1 MGKFI
6 GGIVF
11 TLLVIA
17 IGGYCFLKLG
27 MFNTNADQTPS
38 RMERRMAGTA
48 VDASVEKGAADLK
61 NPLQPTDDV
70 LSEGMHIYVEDC
82 AGCHGS
88 PKEPNSVLGA
98 SFNPHVPQFMK
109 RAPDM
114 PDNQNFYITKHG
126 VRMTGMPAWGKIL
139 NDDKL
144 WKVTTFLSHM
154 EKLPPA
160 IDQEWKTPT
169 PQPPPASG
177 VVPKASKK

>member
-1 MGKFI
+1 MSKFL

-17 IGGYCFLKLG
+17 IGGYCFLKFG

-38 RMERRMAGTA
+38 RLERRMAGTA
-48 VDASVEKGAADLK
+48 VDASVEKRAADLK
-61 NPLQPTDDV
+61 NPLEANDAN
-70 LSEGMHIYVEDC
+70 LLEGMHIYVQSC

-88 PKEPNSVLGA
+88 PKEPDAVFGS

-114 PDNQNFYITKHG
+114 PDNENFYITKHG
-126 VRMTGMPAWGKIL
+126 VRMTGMPAWGKL
-139 NDDKL
+139 FDDDKL

-154 EKLPPA
+154 DNLPPA
-160 IDQEWKTPT
+160 IDQEWKNPAA
-169 PQPPPASG
+169 PNPPPATST
-177 VVPKASKK
+177 KQKK

>member
-17 IGGYCFLKLG
+17 IGGYCFLKFG
-27 MFNTNADQTPS
+27 FFNANADQTPS
-38 RMERRMAGTA
+38 RFERRLAGTA
-48 VDASVEKGAADLK
+48 MDASVEKRATDLN

-70 LSEGMHIYVEDC
+70 LTAGMHIYVQNC

-88 PKEPNSVLGA
+88 PKEADSVFGA

-126 VRMTGMPAWGKIL
+126 VRMTGMPAWGKII
-139 NDDKL
+139 NDDQL
-144 WKVTTFLSHM
+144 WQVTTFLSHM
-154 EKLPPA
+154 DKLPLA
-160 IDQEWKTPT
+160 IDEEWKSPSA
-169 PQPPPASG
+169 PNPPP
-177 VVPKASKK
+177 PTDTKKKK

>member
-17 IGGYCFLKLG
+17 IGGYFYLKLG
-27 MFNTNADQTPS
+27 MVNMVADQTPS
-38 RMERRMAGTA
+38 RMETRLAHIGL
-48 VDASVEKGAADLK
+48 DNSVEKHAADLK

-70 LSEGMHIYVEDC
+70 LSEGMHIYVQNC

-88 PKEPNSVLGA
+88 PKETNSVFGGA
-98 SFNPHVPQFMK
+98 FNPRTPQFMK

-114 PDNQNFYITKHG
+114 PDNENFYITKYG
-126 VRMTGMPAWGKIL
+126 IRLTGMPAWGKL
-139 NDDKL
+139 YNDDQL

-154 EKLPPA
+154 EKLPSA
-160 IDQEWKTPT
+160 VDQEWKSPATPN
-169 PQPPPASG
+169 PPPVLGDA
-177 VVPKASKK
+177 KTKK